1 MPYRLIDPQETLDYA
16 CDWTAF
22 LAEGGSPADTIQ
34 SSAWAVD
41 PAGPTL
47 SGASVTGALARVFVS
62 GAQAGQI
69 YRLTNTVTTALG
81 RTAER
86 SWTLRCENR

>member
-1 MPYRLIDPQETLDYA
+1 MPYRLIDPDETLDYA

-22 LAEGGSPADTIQ
+22 LADGGSPDDTIQ
-34 SSAWAVD
+34 TSTWAAD
-41 PAGPTL
+41 PAGLTL
-47 SGASVTGALARVFVS
+47 TGASLTGALTRVFVS
-62 GAQAGQI
+62 GAQIGQV

-81 RTAER
+81 RVAER